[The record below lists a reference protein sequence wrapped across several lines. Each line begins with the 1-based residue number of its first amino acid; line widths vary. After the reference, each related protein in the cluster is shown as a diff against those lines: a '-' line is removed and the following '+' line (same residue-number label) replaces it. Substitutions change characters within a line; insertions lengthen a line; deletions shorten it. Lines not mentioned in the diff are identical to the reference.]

1 MSKAVVDPAD
11 LVDQY
16 VVMGNPIEHSKS
28 PTIQMAFAK
37 QTQQQM
43 DYVTCLVPI
52 DQFNSVADQFFL
64 TGMGCN
70 ITVPFKE
77 QAFAYAHVLT
87 ERAQFAG
94 AVNTLKK
101 QSDGSILGDNTDG
114 IGLVTDIL
122 KNHRGRIKDQ
132 RILVLGA
139 GGAVRGVLGPILA
152 EHPQLLVIANRTDS
166 KAVALAKKFQAMGN
180 IQTVGF
186 QQLQGAPFDLIING
200 TAASLAGELPPIPE
214 SVLSAKTW
222 CYDMMYSQT
231 LTPFNRW
238 ATDLGVEKCIDGL
251 GMLIEQAA
259 EAFFVWRGVR
269 PDTAPVIG
277 QFQQ

>member
-1 MSKAVVDPAD
+1 MSKAVAD

-77 QAFAYAHVLT
+77 QAFAYANVLT

-122 KNHRGRIKDQ
+122 KNHGGKIKDQ

-139 GGAVRGVLGPILA
+139 GGAVRGVLGPLLA
-152 EHPQLLVIANRTDS
+152 EHPELLVIANRTES
-166 KAVALAKKFQAMGN
+166 KAVALAEKFQARGN
-180 IQTVGF
+180 IETTGF

-259 EAFFVWRGVR
+259 EAFYVWRGVR

-277 QFQQ
+277 QFQK